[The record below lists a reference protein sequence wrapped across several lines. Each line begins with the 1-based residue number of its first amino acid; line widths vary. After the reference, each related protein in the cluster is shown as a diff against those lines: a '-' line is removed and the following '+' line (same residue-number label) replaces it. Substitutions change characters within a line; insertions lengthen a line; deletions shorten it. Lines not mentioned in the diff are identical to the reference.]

1 MKMKRCVFLPCI
13 ALACLLSSSL
23 AHSQSTAAPS
33 SGNAVHG
40 WEGTISIPTYK
51 LGPADPNPAFPLVNK
66 SPIYPYTMLDDL
78 TSDRVPMTYRAI
90 YLENKYLKI
99 TILPDL
105 GGHVYSVYDKIDH
118 REVLY
123 RDNVIKY
130 GLVGPRG
137 AWISGGMEFS
147 FPSPTPPTRSP
158 RSIPCCATIQTAA
171 RHRSSARWIGSPT
184 CIGKSPSPCGPTP
197 PAWKKV

>member
-1 MKMKRCVFLPCI
+1 MKMKRCVSLPCL
-13 ALACLLSSSL
+13 ALAAFIFSGP
-23 AHSQSTAAPS
+23 AFGQANSTPPPS
-33 SGNAVHG
+33 ANAVHG

-51 LGPADPNPAFPLVNK
+51 LGPADPNPAFPLVSK
-66 SPIYPYTMLDDL
+66 SPVYPYTMLDDL
-78 TSDRVPMTYRAI
+78 TNDRQPMTYRAI

-105 GGHVYSVYDKIDH
+105 GGHVYSVYDKVDH
-118 REVLY
+118 REVFY

-147 FPSPTPPTRSP
+147 FPYAHTTDTVSSVNSVLRHNPDGSATSVVGAVDWVSNMHWEI
-158 RSIPCCATIQTAA
+158 SITL
-171 RHRSSARWIGSPT
+171 
-184 CIGKSPSPCGPTP
+184 
-197 PAWKKV
+197 